1 MSSLGFEQT
10 IKGVYDETHISVEAD
25 LPHATYAGLSDLA
38 ATRITS
44 YLAEQIKNA
53 IQPDIVL
60 LVVRFDKWETYPAP
74 RVSEKKPWSFL
85 NRLAEGV
92 RKDLGVRRQ
101 RTAHRWID
109 SFGVERQEL
118 KPPAISTE
126 EQEENHN

>member
-1 MSSLGFEQT
+1 MTPTYLARVELRGAPSRETYDKLHALMSSLGFEQT

-74 RVSEKKPWSFL
+74 RVSEKKP
-85 NRLAEGV
+85 
-92 RKDLGVRRQ
+92 
-101 RTAHRWID
+101 
-109 SFGVERQEL
+109 
-118 KPPAISTE
+118 
-126 EQEENHN
+126 

>member
-1 MSSLGFEQT
+1 MTPTYLARVELTGAPSRETYDKLHALMSSLGFEQT
-10 IKGVYDETHISVEAD
+10 IKGVYDETHISVEAN

-74 RVSEKKPWSFL
+74 RVSEKKL
-85 NRLAEGV
+85 
-92 RKDLGVRRQ
+92 
-101 RTAHRWID
+101 
-109 SFGVERQEL
+109 
-118 KPPAISTE
+118 
-126 EQEENHN
+126 